1 MEKRKAGIP
10 AFRITALWDR
20 PPAGRK
26 ELNMASKT
34 TKTEKQETPE
44 AVTDEV
50 KAVADEIDKD
60 ELIKKLMAEVAE
72 LKNSLMANAAEEEE
86 PEEPEEP
93 EETESLEDEWEQYI
107 DVPVPRHG
115 RGQEKCFY
123 VAVNGRNAQIPA
135 DGKIHRIR
143 KPLAINLLDSLEAE
157 ARAEQ
162 YAEDLP
168 HEAAPASFA
177 EMMGVINDLKQKL
190 RMSGVPV

>member
-1 MEKRKAGIP
+1 
-10 AFRITALWDR
+10 
-20 PPAGRK
+20 
-26 ELNMASKT
+26 MASKT

-44 AVTDEV
+44 AVTNEV

-72 LKNSLMANAAEEEE
+72 LKNSVMVNAAAEEEPAQPE
-86 PEEPEEP
+86 PP
-93 EETESLEDEWEQYI
+93 EDEWEQYI

-177 EMMGVINDLKQKL
+177 ELMGVINDLKQKL
-190 RMSGVPV
+190 RMNGLTV

>member
-1 MEKRKAGIP
+1 
-10 AFRITALWDR
+10 
-20 PPAGRK
+20 
-26 ELNMASKT
+26 MASK
-34 TKTEKQETPE
+34 KTPVLEVPE
-44 AVTDEV
+44 EEDKELKEVVKKSDEMAAEA

-60 ELIKKLMAEVAE
+60 ELIKKLMAEIAE
-72 LKNSLMANAAEEEE
+72 LKNSAMANAAEE
-86 PEEPEEP
+86 EEPEEP

-143 KPLAINLLDSLEAE
+143 KPLATALLDSLEAE

-177 EMMGVINDLKQKL
+177 ELMGVINDLKQKL
-190 RMSGVPV
+190 RMSGITV